1 MSVHLEEGE
10 GELLQLY
17 PAAKMGKLINSTPSV
32 TVTSFSAIP
41 FLFGLL
47 LREVTRPH
55 IVSQTKACLKED
67 KRDKTNTPNRPA
79 AIACHA
85 LNTINI
91 WTIVGS

>member
-10 GELLQLY
+10 GELLQMY
-17 PAAKMGKLINSTPSV
+17 PAKMGKLINSTPSV

-67 KRDKTNTPNRPA
+67 KRGQENTPKRPA
-79 AIACHA
+79 ALALHA
-85 LNTINI
+85 
-91 WTIVGS
+91 